1 VDSSIA
7 QFLNFKIPFMRKV
20 AQIERIEVPIPF
32 HLGNTNCY
40 YIPDSIPTLVDTG
53 VNTPYALE
61 SLQAGMRKL
70 GARISD
76 IRRIILTHGHSD
88 HAGLAGAVAAISKA
102 TVFVHHRDKHKALAG
117 AGKKNSENEVLFRG
131 FFEEAGVPKEIAI
144 KATTGI
150 LNRFRKYYSPLSD
163 VELLEG
169 GEVFSFDLFKIR
181 ILHTPGHTAGSICL
195 FDDTNGVL
203 LSGDCLIEGVI
214 PYTSAE
220 LENPG
225 DLPRYYGLEQYERSL
240 ELLGALPVR
249 SVLPG
254 HGTPFPSHGELIER
268 VKHDRGQRR
277 KKILDL
283 LAAEKG
289 GHGGAP
295 GISLYEATRRLLPN
309 ASREAGLYMSLSD
322 VRGYLEIMEK
332 EGLIAATL
340 SGGQRLYH
348 LK

>member
-1 VDSSIA
+1 
-7 QFLNFKIPFMRKV
+7 MRKA

-70 GARISD
+70 DARISD

-117 AGKKNSENEVLFRG
+117 SGKKNRENEVLFRG
-131 FFEEAGVPKEIAI
+131 FFEEAGVPKEIAL
-144 KATTGI
+144 KTTTGI

-195 FDDTNGVL
+195 FDDTNGVIIDRFAFQ
-203 LSGDCLIEGVI
+203 SMTQNVGKFRAAEHSHREDRIGGECL
-214 PYTSAE
+214 A
-220 LENPG
+220 
-225 DLPRYYGLEQYERSL
+225 
-240 ELLGALPVR
+240 
-249 SVLPG
+249 
-254 HGTPFPSHGELIER
+254 PFAISQETE
-268 VKHDRGQRR
+268 HDRGLQLVFRLFGQRTGWKQRR
-277 KKILDL
+277 QC
-283 LAAEKG
+283 
-289 GHGGAP
+289 HT
-295 GISLYEATRRLLPN
+295 S
-309 ASREAGLYMSLSD
+309 
-322 VRGYLEIMEK
+322 
-332 EGLIAATL
+332 
-340 SGGQRLYH
+340 Q
-348 LK
+348 